1 MYDHENGTTIPTF
14 TARDSFASTVSSLL
28 PRGWKD
34 LARQVSIWLGFVF
47 GYEVVSSFAG
57 HRSTEAL
64 ANGRRVVAVETA
76 IAHRLVEVSFQH
88 VVESSRAVS
97 DAASWTYWNSEFTVM
112 GLALLWVYLRR
123 NESFTRFR
131 NTILLTDLVGLI
143 VYFAMPT
150 APPRMFP
157 KLGLVDTVGGLA
169 GINREHGLLSFV
181 ANPYAAMPSLHAAD
195 ALLVG
200 VGLSLLVRRRLLKF
214 AWALWPAWVSFCV
227 IATGNHF
234 LLDVLAGAVIAS
246 VCATLV
252 NAPWYRRDLRRLPP
266 PARETRGAPSVP
278 VCLGNQDAVPDS
290 ASQSASDYGSPSE
303 AQAQ

>member
-1 MYDHENGTTIPTF
+1 MYDHEKGTTIPTF
-14 TARDSFASTVSSLL
+14 TARDSLASTARSGPSLL

-47 GYEVVSSFAG
+47 GYELVSSFAG
-57 HRSTEAL
+57 HRSAEAF
-64 ANGRRVVAVETA
+64 ANGRKVVAVETA
-76 IAHRLVEVSFQH
+76 VTHRLVEVAFQH
-88 VVESSRAVS
+88 VIESSRAVS
-97 DAASWTYWNSEFTVM
+97 DAAAWTYWNSEFTVM

-131 NTILLTDLVGLI
+131 NTILVTDLVGLV

-169 GINREHGLLSFV
+169 GINGNQGLLSFV

-200 VGLSLLVRRRLLKF
+200 VGLSLLVRRRLIKIT
-214 AWALWPAWVSFCV
+214 WALWPAWVSFCV

-234 LLDVLAGAVIAS
+234 LLDVIAGAVIAS
-246 VCATLV
+246 VCAILV
-252 NAPWYRRDLRRLPP
+252 NARWYRWDRRRLRSC
-266 PARETRGAPSVP
+266 AT
-278 VCLGNQDAVPDS
+278 
-290 ASQSASDYGSPSE
+290 
-303 AQAQ
+303 